1 MCLVLAS
8 VLVSIVSTYQS
19 GVISKECFY
28 QGEKGTFKYELY
40 YN

>member
-1 MCLVLAS
+1 MFLIPPS

-28 QGEKGTFKYELY
+28 PGKKGTFKYQLY